1 MAEGQAGETGE
12 IRPLGLAGGRWPW
25 LAWEYVRADV
35 RGRSATVREC
45 AHGRG
50 VSTLAT
56 VTSADFETIT
66 GFCVPVSVFRCYS
79 WIPPHSPH
87 RMGTGRIPAKRFYEI
102 LPFLWIFQVVSTAP
116 YEPLCMPMRG

>member
-66 GFCVPVSVFRCYS
+66 GFCVPVSVFRVA
-79 WIPPHSPH
+79 IPGFHRTPHTEWVPGEFLPS
-87 RMGTGRIPAKRFYEI
+87 GFTRFYRSCG
-102 LPFLWIFQVVSTAP
+102 FSK
-116 YEPLCMPMRG
+116 